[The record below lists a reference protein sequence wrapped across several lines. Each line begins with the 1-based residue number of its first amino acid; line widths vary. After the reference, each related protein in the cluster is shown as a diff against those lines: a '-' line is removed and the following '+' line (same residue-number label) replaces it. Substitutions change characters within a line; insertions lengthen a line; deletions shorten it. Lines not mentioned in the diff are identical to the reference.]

1 MGFLNNSGDII
12 LDAVLTDTGRRLLA
26 KGDGSFNITG
36 FSLAD
41 DEIDYSLYKSTNAPG
56 LEDIDI
62 RKTPILEANTN
73 SSTAIKYRLMTLLNT
88 EFVYL
93 PVIRLAKSLS
103 TQGGDFNSNGYF
115 VVSVNEETSDQLVTD
130 GQDKNPGVILG
141 HSLSSAANSLIELHQ
156 GIETDMGDPNNLSA
170 ALTDTDFSVF
180 VDSKFVNG
188 LPSGQGM
195 AGEIQNVNADGI
207 GKITF
212 TQTGAGHVQSLSPT
226 DKSPVIKG
234 PPGRRIIFTVT
245 PSINLSAGSNFY
257 FTQLGSTQAI
267 GATTYYTLD
276 TNVKIVGMKT
286 GYQITIPI
294 RFIRKQ

>member
-1 MGFLNNSGDII
+1 MGFLDNSGDII
-12 LDAVLTDTGRRLLA
+12 LDAVLTDKGRRLLA
-26 KGDGSFNITG
+26 KGDGSFNITH

-41 DEIDYSLYKSTNAPG
+41 DEIDYSLYKPTNPPG

-62 RKTPILEANTN
+62 RKTPILESITN
-73 SSTAIKYRLMTLLNT
+73 SSTAIKYKLMTLLNT

-93 PVIRLAKSLS
+93 PVVRLAKSLS
-103 TQGGDFNSNGYF
+103 TQGGDFNNNGYF

-141 HSLSSAANSLIELHQ
+141 HSFSSAVTSLIELHQ

-170 ALTDTDFSVF
+170 ALTDTEYSVF
-180 VDSKFVNG
+180 IDSKFVAG
-188 LPSGQGM
+188 LPGPTGQTG
-195 AGEIQNVNADGI
+195 AVQSINADGI

-212 TQTGAGHVQSLSPT
+212 QTGGHVSALVPT

-234 PPGRRIIFTVT
+234 PPGNRVRFTVR

>member
-1 MGFLNNSGDII
+1 MGFLDNSGDII
-12 LDAVLTDTGRRLLA
+12 LDAVLTDKGRRLLA
-26 KGDGSFNITG
+26 KGDGSFNITH

-41 DEIDYSLYKSTNAPG
+41 DEIDYSLYKTGNNPG

-62 RKTPILEANTN
+62 RKTPILESITNAN
-73 SSTAIKYRLMTLLNT
+73 TAIKYRLMTLLNT

-93 PVIRLAKSLS
+93 PVVRLAKSLS

-115 VVSVNEETSDQLVTD
+115 VVSVNEETTDQLVTD

-141 HSLSSAANSLIELHQ
+141 HSLSSAINSMIELHQ
-156 GIETDMGDPNNLSA
+156 GIETDMGDPNNLSS
-170 ALTDTDFSVF
+170 ALTDADYSVF
-180 VDSKFVNG
+180 VDTKFVSG
-188 LPSGQGM
+188 LPSSGGS
-195 AGEIQNVNADGI
+195 AATVQNVNADGI

-212 TQTGAGHVQSLSPT
+212 QAGDHVSSLSPT

-234 PPGRRIIFTVT
+234 PPGRRVRFTVT

-276 TNVKIVGMKT
+276 TNIKIVGMKT